1 MTTKPYLHRHLESD
15 YDGGDGDGDEE
26 QEPDLVALALG
37 VQAEGQHERD
47 EVAQSLK
54 DRGQGFCLSLRIYSF
69 AGLGS
74 N

>member
-26 QEPDLVALALG
+26 QEPDLVALAIG
-37 VQAEGQHERD
+37 VQAEGKHERH